1 MYGTFNGI
9 HLRKVTSRK
18 ITTTNRGTTL
28 YSFRASGALPELEAV
43 LRLHAPGLLILGHE
57 RVDGTIV
64 RYNVNLQTGY
74 QITIERKA

>member
-18 ITTTNRGTTL
+18 ITTTDRGTTL
-28 YSFRASGALPELEAV
+28 YSFRASGVLPELEAV
-43 LRLHAPGLLILGHE
+43 LRLYAPGLLILGYE
-57 RVDGTIV
+57 TVDGTIV
-64 RYNVNLQTGY
+64 RYNANLQTGY